1 MRVIVT
7 SNYSE
12 TGEVA
17 GGMIAKGRIGRFWR
31 GTLWRTP
38 RWRRILP
45 TGAIFAKG

>member
-17 GGMIAKGRIGRFWR
+17 GGMIAKVVQDKPWA
-31 GTLWRTP
+31 LPQEAAP
-38 RWRRILP
+38 RWCMP
-45 TGAIFAKG
+45 T